1 MIMKKLAIAL
11 AAAFCVVLSPVFAA
25 PVVKDKP
32 KAEKPDKTVNINF
45 QAVALPDFLN
55 VAYPEILGLN
65 VAIHPDLLQSEKPV
79 SLNFRGF
86 DKSKLG
92 AFLADYLDSLGISAE
107 NKSGYVL
114 VRPKTEKKEDTEYF
128 FYTPKHRPAAALAD
142 LATPF
147 FKGKFTQR
155 PVASTP
161 SAAVPSFDSLVF
173 QGSPLEVQA
182 LEKLLNQLD
191 TPLGE
196 LLVKGAVY
204 EVAISAKESNAV
216 RLFADI
222 VGNSLGIA
230 FGVVSG
236 NSLTVRAGSL
246 DTVFSALSTDS
257 RFKTLTTPSVRV
269 RSGGDARF
277 AVGADVPVLG
287 SVQLDKNGN
296 PVQSVEYKPSGTI
309 FQVKPIIHKDT
320 IDLDIFQQLSTFVQ
334 TTTGVN
340 NSPTLNKRE
349 IKTAVTAK
357 DGDLIVIGGLDED
370 KSGNDS
376 SGVSFLPD
384 WLDWLR
390 ARGSESSKTQ
400 VLLVLQ
406 VQRVSP

>member
-1 MIMKKLAIAL
+1 MKKIAATL
-11 AAAFCVVLSPVFAA
+11 AAACVALSPPSFAA
-25 PVVKDKP
+25 PK
-32 KAEKPDKTVNINF
+32 EKEKVDKTVSINF

-65 VAIHPDLLQSEKPV
+65 VAIHPDLLQSEKPI
-79 SLNFRGF
+79 SLNFKSF
-86 DKSKLG
+86 DRNKLG
-92 AFLADYLDSLGISAE
+92 AFLAYYLDSLGITAE
-107 NKSGYVL
+107 SKSGYVL
-114 VRPKTEKKEDTEYF
+114 VRPKQDIKEDTEYF
-128 FYTPKHRPAAALAD
+128 FYTPKHRSSSALSE

-155 PVASTP
+155 SAS
-161 SAAVPSFDSLVF
+161 SSQSFDSLVF
-173 QGSPLEVQA
+173 QGSILEVKA
-182 LEKLLNQLD
+182 LEKLLTQLD

-204 EVAISAKESNAV
+204 EVSVSAKESNAV
-216 RLFADI
+216 RLFADV
-222 VGNSLGIA
+222 VGNSLGVA

-236 NSLTVRAGSL
+236 NSLTVRTGAL
-246 DTVFSALSTDS
+246 DTVLSALSTDS

-277 AVGADVPVLG
+277 SVGADVPVLG
-287 SVQLDKNGN
+287 SIQMDKNGN
-296 PVQSVEYKPSGTI
+296 PIQSVEYKPSGTI
-309 FQVKPIIHKDT
+309 FQVKPLIHKDT
-320 IDLDIFQQLSTFVQ
+320 IDLDIFQQLSTFIH

-349 IKTAVTAK
+349 IKTSITAK

-370 KSGNDS
+370 KGGSDS

-390 ARGSESSKTQ
+390 ARGSEQSKTQ
-400 VLLVLQ
+400 ILLVLQ
-406 VQRVSP
+406 VQRVPI